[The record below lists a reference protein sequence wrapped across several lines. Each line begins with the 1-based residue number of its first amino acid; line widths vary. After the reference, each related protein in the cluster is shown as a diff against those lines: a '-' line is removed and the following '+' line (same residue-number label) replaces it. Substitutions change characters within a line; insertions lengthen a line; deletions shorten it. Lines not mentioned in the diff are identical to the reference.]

1 MVRFQIYVFPHQIIS
16 LVEKDIA
23 IEDLQDY
30 SGNEDVVSS
39 GSLSED
45 TGMFH
50 ICVKTLPVRL

>member
-1 MVRFQIYVFPHQIIS
+1 M
-16 LVEKDIA
+16 EKDIA
-23 IEDLQDY
+23 MEDLQDY